1 MEAVDEIRIQLFLDE
16 MKERKIELWQEKGK
30 LKFRDYNGNMSP
42 AVKERLKA
50 EKENILA
57 YFDMVEKAEK
67 LPLTSLQY
75 AYLLGEKEGYE
86 LGGCTA
92 HYYLEYE
99 TKKVD
104 KKRLEDA
111 LNRCIL
117 ENDALRMKI
126 MPSGYQYVQ
135 SQVRKLEISQSQG
148 EKEWKRIRQERSRF
162 GYKPGQWPMFHFM
175 LTHLENKDILHIDFD
190 CMVLDAASARMM
202 IQNILRD
209 YNKEEVTY
217 PKFGFADYL
226 KINAKKPIDE
236 KAHEYWMGRCKTMP
250 KAPNLP
256 YCKPFSQVKNIRFQR
271 MEHCFTHE
279 ETAGLY
285 EFAKKNHVSLAAVI
299 CTCFAKTL
307 YEQGGN
313 YPLTLNL
320 TLFSRELIHEEV
332 KDILGEFT
340 NIGFVSM
347 EEEKESFLKQVQ
359 DIQIQFWKLLQ
370 YRSYD
375 GTKILKELNKGHFTE
390 AVMPVVF
397 TSVLGEEGEN
407 EEIDGF
413 REIYSL
419 SRTPQVS
426 LDHHV
431 RENRGKVK
439 ISWDY
444 IEELFNE
451 KELRGVFDAY
461 VNQIKQVAYTQY

>member
-1 MEAVDEIRIQLFLDE
+1 MQAVDERKVQQLLDE
-16 MKERKIELWQEKGK
+16 MEQLKIELWQEEGK
-30 LKFRDYNGNMSP
+30 LKFRDYNGNLNQS
-42 AVKERLKA
+42 VRERLKV

-57 YFDMVEKAEK
+57 YFNMVERIEK

-86 LGGCTA
+86 LGGCSA

-99 TKKVD
+99 AGHID

-111 LNRCIL
+111 LNRSIL

-126 MPSGYQYVQ
+126 MPAGYQYVQ
-135 SQVRKLEISQSQG
+135 SQVRKVEIAEFFG
-148 EKEWKRIRQERSRF
+148 EKEWKRIRQERTTF

-175 LTHLENKDILHIDFD
+175 LTRLEDKDILHIDFD
-190 CMVLDAASARMM
+190 CMVLDASSARLM
-202 IQNILRD
+202 IQNVLRD
-209 YNKEEVTY
+209 YNGEKVTY

-226 KINAKKPIDE
+226 KINAAKPQDE
-236 KAHEYWMGRCKTMP
+236 KAHEYWMGRCKAMP

-256 YCKPFSQVKNIRFQR
+256 YRKPFLQVENIRFHR
-271 MEHCFTHE
+271 FEHYFMEE

-285 EFAKKNHVSLAAVI
+285 EFAKKNHASLAAVI

-313 YPLTLNL
+313 SPLTLNL
-320 TLFSRELIHEEV
+320 TLFSREPVHEEA

-359 DIQIQFWKLLQ
+359 DVQLQFWKLLQ

-375 GTKILKELNKGHFTE
+375 GTKVLKELSKGHTTE
-390 AVMPVVF
+390 AIMPVVF
-397 TSVLGEEGEN
+397 TCVLGEEGEN

-413 REIYSL
+413 KELYSL

-431 RENRGKVK
+431 RENKGKVK

-444 IEELFNE
+444 IEELFDE
-451 KELRGVFDAY
+451 KELRGIFDTY
-461 VNQIKQVAYTQY
+461 VNQIKQVITQ

>member
-1 MEAVDEIRIQLFLDE
+1 MQEVDEIKTQLLLDE
-16 MKERKIELWQEKGK
+16 MEQLKIELWQEEGK
-30 LKFRDYNGNMSP
+30 LKFRDYTGNLSP

-57 YFDMVEKAEK
+57 YFDMVENAEK

-99 TKKVD
+99 AENVN

-111 LNRCIL
+111 LNRSIL
-117 ENDALRMKI
+117 ENDALRIKI

-135 SQVRKLEISQSQG
+135 NQVRRFEIAEFEG
-148 EKEWKRIRQERSRF
+148 EKEWERIRRERTAF
-162 GYKPGQWPMFHFM
+162 GYKPGQWPMFHFV
-175 LTHLENKDILHIDFD
+175 LTRLEDKDILHIDFD
-190 CMVLDAASARMM
+190 CMILDASSARIM
-202 IQNILRD
+202 IQNVLRD
-209 YNKEEVTY
+209 YNGEDVNY
-217 PKFGFADYL
+217 PKFGFVDYL
-226 KINAKKPIDE
+226 KINAKKPMDE

-250 KAPNLP
+250 KAPKLP
-256 YCKPFSQVKNIRFQR
+256 YKKPFSQVENIRFDR
-271 MEHCFTHE
+271 LEHYFTKD
-279 ETAGLY
+279 ETARLY
-285 EFAKKNHVSLAAVI
+285 EFAKKSHVSLSAVI

-307 YEQGGN
+307 YEQGGDS
-313 YPLTLNL
+313 PLTLNL
-320 TLFSRELIHEEV
+320 TLFSRELVHEEA

-347 EEEKESFLKQVQ
+347 EEAKESFLKQVKDVQ
-359 DIQIQFWKLLQ
+359 LQFWKLLQ

-375 GTKILKELNKGHFTE
+375 GTKILKELGKGGSTE
-390 AVMPVVF
+390 AIMPVVF
-397 TSVLGEEGEN
+397 TCVLGEEGEN

-413 REIYSL
+413 KELYSL

-431 RENRGKVK
+431 RENKGKVK

-444 IEELFNE
+444 IEELFE
-451 KELRGVFDAY
+451 QKELKGIFDTY
-461 VNQIKQVAYTQY
+461 INQIKQVMLQ

>member
-1 MEAVDEIRIQLFLDE
+1 MHVVDERKIQLLLDE
-16 MKERKIELWQEKGK
+16 MEQLKIELWKEEGK
-30 LKFRDYNGNMSP
+30 LKFRDYNGNLTP
-42 AVKERLKA
+42 ALKERLKV

-57 YFDMVEKAEK
+57 YFDLVENAEK

-99 TKKVD
+99 AEHVD
-104 KKRLEDA
+104 QKRLEEA
-111 LNRCIL
+111 LNRSIL

-135 SQVRKLEISQSQG
+135 SQVRRIEIEEFEG
-148 EKEWKRIRQERSRF
+148 EEEWKRIRQERTTF

-175 LTHLENKDILHIDFD
+175 LTHLEDKDILHIDFD
-190 CMVLDAASARMM
+190 CMVLDASSARIM
-202 IQNILRD
+202 IQNVLRD
-209 YNKEEVTY
+209 YNGEEVSY

-226 KINAKKPIDE
+226 KINAAKPVDE
-236 KAHEYWMGRCKTMP
+236 KAHDYWMKRCKTMP

-256 YCKPFSQVKNIRFQR
+256 YKKPFSQVENIRFQR
-271 MEHCFTHE
+271 LEHYFTEE
-279 ETAGLY
+279 ETTRLY
-285 EFAKKNHVSLAAVI
+285 ETAKKNHVSLAAVI

-313 YPLTLNL
+313 TPLTLNL
-320 TLFSRELIHEEV
+320 TLFSREMVHEEAN
-332 KDILGEFT
+332 DILGEFT

-347 EEEKESFLKQVQ
+347 EEEKESFSKQVQ
-359 DIQIQFWKLLQ
+359 NVQLQFWKLLQ

-375 GTKILKELNKGHFTE
+375 GTKVLKELSRGRSTE
-390 AVMPVVF
+390 AIMPVVF
-397 TSVLGEEGEN
+397 TCVLGEEGEN

-413 REIYSL
+413 KEVYSL

-431 RENRGKVK
+431 RENKGKVK

-444 IEELFNE
+444 IEELFDE
-451 KELRGVFDAY
+451 KELRGIFDAY
-461 VNQIKQVAYTQY
+461 VNQIKQVML

>member
-1 MEAVDEIRIQLFLDE
+1 MQAVDERKVQQLLDE
-16 MKERKIELWQEKGK
+16 MEQLKIELWQEEGK
-30 LKFRDYNGNMSP
+30 LKFRDYNGNLNQS
-42 AVKERLKA
+42 VRERLKA

-57 YFDMVEKAEK
+57 YFNMVEKIEK

-86 LGGCTA
+86 LGGCSA
-92 HYYLEYE
+92 YYYLEYE
-99 TKKVD
+99 AGYID

-111 LNRCIL
+111 LNRSIL

-126 MPSGYQYVQ
+126 MPAGYQYVQ
-135 SQVRKLEISQSQG
+135 SQVSKVEIAEFFG
-148 EKEWKRIRQERSRF
+148 EKEWKRIRQERTTF

-175 LTHLENKDILHIDFD
+175 LTHLEDKDILHIDFD
-190 CMVLDAASARMM
+190 CMVLDASSARLM
-202 IQNILRD
+202 IQNVLRD
-209 YNKEEVTY
+209 YNDEKVTY

-226 KINAKKPIDE
+226 KINSAKPQYE
-236 KAHEYWMGRCKTMP
+236 KAHEYWMGRCKAMP

-256 YCKPFSQVKNIRFQR
+256 YRKPFLQVETIRFHR
-271 MEHCFTHE
+271 FEHYFTEE

-285 EFAKKNHVSLAAVI
+285 EFAKKNHASLAAVI

-313 YPLTLNL
+313 SPLTLNL
-320 TLFSRELIHEEV
+320 TLFSREPVHEEA

-359 DIQIQFWKLLQ
+359 DVQLQFWKLLQ

-375 GTKILKELNKGHFTE
+375 GTKVLKELSKGRTTE
-390 AVMPVVF
+390 AIMPVVF
-397 TSVLGEEGEN
+397 TCVLGEEGEN

-413 REIYSL
+413 KELYSL

-431 RENRGKVK
+431 RENKGKVK

-444 IEELFNE
+444 IEELFDE
-451 KELRGVFDAY
+451 KELREIFDTY
-461 VNQIKQVAYTQY
+461 VNQIKQVITQ